1 MKKRTVTAVTC
12 GVWLAAIGSAV
23 TLAFVPIRPLE
34 VRQVARSGHARSLD
48 VQAAKGVVDEEPEE
62 TLAPQILEMPP
73 LWVVGHVEQRAARAD
88 ARTRGAAEMQAPGE
102 VIIGP
107 GVVTHS
113 PVGPS
118 ESDGGAPPDPR

>member
-12 GVWLAAIGSAV
+12 GVWIAAIGSAV
-23 TLAFVPIRPLE
+23 VLAYIPIRPLE
-34 VRQVARSGHARSLD
+34 VRQVARSWHARVLD
-48 VQAAKGVVDEEPEE
+48 VPATRGVVDEEPEE
-62 TLAPQILEMPP
+62 DIAPQVLEMPP
-73 LWVVGHVEQRAARAD
+73 LWVLGHVEQAARAD
-88 ARTRGAAEMQAPGE
+88 ARTRGVAEMQAPGE